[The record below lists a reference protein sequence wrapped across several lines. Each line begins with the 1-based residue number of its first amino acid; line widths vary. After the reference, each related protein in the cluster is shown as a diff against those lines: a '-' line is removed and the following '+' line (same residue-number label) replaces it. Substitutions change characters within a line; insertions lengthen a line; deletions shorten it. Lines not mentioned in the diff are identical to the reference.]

1 MVEGHGLSQHHVVCF
16 RQADSLFQL
25 IGVQGDGFLA
35 QDVLARRQRLA
46 QILDVGVVRGGDIN
60 DVHVFI
66 GKNVINLVIDLLNA
80 VFLCESDSLG
90 VGAVGNGIQL
100 LPTAGQRLRQLIGNH
115 AAAEGSPTVGLHR

>member
-1 MVEGHGLSQHHVVCF
+1 MASASTVVCF

-35 QDVLARRQRLA
+35 QDVLARCQRLA

-80 VFLCESDSLG
+80 VFLCEGDSLG

-100 LPTAGQRLRQLIGNH
+100 CPRLASACASSLAITPQPRVAQR
-115 AAAEGSPTVGLHR
+115 